1 MGVPKAIDNWV
12 DSLSYIIAGMAKG
25 ITQKDEIEE
34 SEIQYPNPKT
44 GKEET
49 NFAYRGKSKMSGKEV
64 MEWVLKLGGYSDLK
78 DLLKDPN
85 FRSFPLYQP
94 SLSVTLI
101 FFPDEIWNAEFNN
114 KDIADAYHGYT
125 PDNMKL
131 AKLGGDNIVFT
142 GQQFGFKAFL
152 PKSWLDN
159 LDVEE
164 FRKLIKPVISH
175 EMTHAYEVYM
185 RYKGK
190 EDPYMGRE
198 TFLNAAVKMMKDV
211 KYPQWNDFLHL
222 VYLHLSFEINARIT
236 QLYYEMQK
244 RGISTQEEFM
254 QELKKSGVWREIKM
268 LEDFDAEEF
277 INSFKYKDLGL
288 FGMLDDLGKQ
298 MERQQKGLPPIIQ
311 IKSPEGGMKHLI
323 DGWDYVLQMLNHE
336 LSKDGIYKGK
346 LMDAVPPSAKKDPRV
361 FFKFFEKRFHK
372 KAEGFK
378 RKVLRVASL
387 LLDENSN

>member
-12 DSLSYIIAGMAKG
+12 DSLSYIIAGLAKG

-34 SEIQYPNPKT
+34 SEINYLNPKT

-49 NFAYRGKSKMSGKEV
+49 GSAYRGKSRLFGKEV
-64 MEWVLKLGGYSDLK
+64 MNWVLKLGGYSDLK

-85 FRSFPLYQP
+85 FKSFPLYQP

-101 FFPDEIWNAEFNN
+101 FFPDEIWNAEFGN
-114 KDIADAYHGYT
+114 KDIVDAYHGYS
-125 PDNMKL
+125 PDTIKL

-142 GQQFGFKAFL
+142 GQEFGFKAFL
-152 PKSWLDN
+152 PQSWLDN

-236 QLYYEMQK
+236 QIYYEMKK
-244 RGISTQEEFM
+244 RGISNQEEFM

-277 INSFKYKDLGL
+277 INSFKYKDLG
-288 FGMLDDLGKQ
+288 FFDMLDDLG
-298 MERQQKGLPPIIQ
+298 RQVDRQKKGLPPIMQ
-311 IKSPEGGMKHLI
+311 LKTPEGGMKHLI
-323 DGWDYVLQMLNHE
+323 AGWDYVLQMLNHE

-346 LMDAVPPSAKKDPRV
+346 LMDEVPPSAKKDPRV
-361 FFKFFEKRFHK
+361 FFKFFEKRFHR

-378 RKVLRVASL
+378 RKALRVASL